1 MTGKDLVIA
10 LCWFVV
16 CFVIAFIAYTFGAH
30 LLGGHPP

>member
-16 CFVIAFIAYTFGAH
+16 CFGTAFIAYTFGLH
-30 LLGGHPP
+30 LLGR